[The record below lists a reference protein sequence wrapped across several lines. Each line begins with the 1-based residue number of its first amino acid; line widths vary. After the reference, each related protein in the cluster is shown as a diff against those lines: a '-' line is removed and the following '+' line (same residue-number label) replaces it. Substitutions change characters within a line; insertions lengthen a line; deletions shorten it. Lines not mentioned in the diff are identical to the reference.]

1 MYKFKN
7 NISINQMI
15 IIITSLY
22 ICLDLYVGSFGFLP
36 YWTIKGTLIIIDIL
50 LCLKIC
56 LGIRRYIKINLFE
69 ILWFFF
75 FLAILFSMIIND
87 SVYIT
92 TILRWSVLL
101 LLMFFL
107 KGKEKDYSIAAKI
120 LIANGIIQSVG
131 VFLELFFYNKWWPL
145 VNTIL
150 AKSGIDVYQTII
162 RAQKN
167 VNYLS
172 GFTHNAGFTATYIV
186 NAIFAVFLIKDK
198 LKKPL
203 FFFLIAL
210 FNTSLIMTGKRGQL
224 LILLVAYSIMYIV
237 KAETVR
243 KGIKACLKVAALLVI
258 AYIVGYVLY
267 ITINSDN
274 NILYRVLKLIY
285 DKSTSDKSSGRYE
298 LWNQAIIEIK
308 NNFLFGIG
316 WLNYDLKYGLGV
328 HNTYLQVL
336 CESGVIGLVLF
347 ILAIGTTVFHSY
359 KLARKKFNEPINYVT
374 SFYLI
379 YFLMFGIVENAA
391 INIEPLFM
399 LFLLITAQLNYS
411 RDFDF
416 KDLYNNTCFRKG
428 YKI

>member
-7 NISINQMI
+7 NISINQII

-347 ILAIGTTVFHSY
+347 ILAIETTVFHSY

>member
-1 MYKFKN
+1 MDILIVSHFGSTYSENDNDRFLYLAKSLDQKN
-7 NISINQMI
+7 NVEIVTSSFCHEKKIHRNQTEVSWPFKITFIEEPGYKKNVCLKRFYSHYIFGLNLYKYIKNRKKPDVIYCAVPSLTGPYLISRYCKKNK
-15 IIITSLY
+15 
-22 ICLDLYVGSFGFLP
+22 
-36 YWTIKGTLIIIDIL
+36 IKFIIDIQDL
-50 LCLKIC
+50 WPEAFKMVFDVPI
-56 LGIRRYIKINLFE
+56 IKDIIFKPFE
-69 ILWFFF
+69 I
-75 FLAILFSMIIND
+75 
-87 SVYIT
+87 
-92 TILRWSVLL
+92 
-101 LLMFFL
+101 
-107 KGKEKDYSIAAKI
+107 
-120 LIANGIIQSVG
+120 IANSIYRKADEIVAVSQ
-131 VFLELFFYNKWWPL
+131 
-145 VNTIL
+145 
-150 AKSGIDVYQTII
+150 
-162 RAQKN
+162 
-167 VNYLS
+167 
-172 GFTHNAGFTATYIV
+172 TYIDRAMKV
-186 NAIFAVFLIKDK
+186 
-198 LKKPL
+198 
-203 FFFLIAL
+203 AL

>member
-7 NISINQMI
+7 NISINQII

-359 KLARKKFNEPINYVT
+359 KLVRKKFNEPINYVT

>member
-7 NISINQMI
+7 NISINQII

-316 WLNYDLKYGLGV
+316 WLNYDLKYGVGV
-328 HNTYLQVL
+328 HNT
-336 CESGVIGLVLF
+336 
-347 ILAIGTTVFHSY
+347 
-359 KLARKKFNEPINYVT
+359 
-374 SFYLI
+374 
-379 YFLMFGIVENAA
+379 
-391 INIEPLFM
+391 
-399 LFLLITAQLNYS
+399 
-411 RDFDF
+411 
-416 KDLYNNTCFRKG
+416 
-428 YKI
+428 

>member
-7 NISINQMI
+7 NISINQII

-224 LILLVAYSIMYIV
+224 LI
-237 KAETVR
+237 
-243 KGIKACLKVAALLVI
+243 I